1 MKTSRS
7 FLLVIIIGF
16 GFMPFEIC
24 AQGVFRAAV
33 LKSNITPSNSKNLL
47 GYAPRMS
54 DGVRD
59 SIYHKVVILHDGN
72 NEIVLVS
79 SDLARV
85 SPSVYERVA
94 NKLHKLTK
102 IEKKDFWWTFT
113 HTHSAPEV
121 GPSEVVQLFL
131 PERYEKPF
139 DKEYTDFIEESLIR
153 TIMEARENL
162 VPARMGIGWGFSN
175 ANVNRRARDID
186 NKTFLG
192 ENPDGPID
200 RRIGLIR
207 IDDEQNR
214 PIVLI
219 SNYPIHPTVLP
230 ANGTKISGEI
240 PGVVAEYIENQ
251 IGAPLLFINGAE
263 GNIGPRFSV
272 SVAGDKRAD
281 RFLNQFREL
290 LGKKILEANEKI
302 VSTTADVIF
311 NTGSLI
317 VETPMRNDLDINNWP
332 KELGN
337 YARKTSTGISMI
349 KFPVSFLFIND
360 DIAIWGTPSELFC
373 EISNQI
379 RENSPF
385 PHTFYFGLT
394 NGTLGYLPTKE
405 EILLGGYEPSVSPF
419 SPEAGDDLINEVSN
433 YLNEKSLEKNLI
445 IK

>member
-1 MKTSRS
+1 MKKNRFL
-7 FLLVIIIGF
+7 FLLLLF
-16 GFMPFEIC
+16 GFNFVALEIC
-24 AQGVFRAAV
+24 AQQSFRASV
-33 LKSNITPSNSKNLL
+33 KKTNITPTNSQNLL

-72 NEIVLVS
+72 TEIVLVS

-94 NKLHKLTK
+94 DRLQNLTK
-102 IEKKDFWWTFT
+102 IEKKNFWWTFT

-121 GPSEVVQLFL
+121 GPSEVVRLFL
-131 PERYEKPF
+131 PDRYEKPF
-139 DKEYTDFIEESLIR
+139 DKEYTDFIEESLIS
-153 TIMEARENL
+153 TILEAREKL
-162 VPARMGIGWGFSN
+162 VPARLGIGWGFSN

-207 IDDEQNR
+207 IDDEHNQ

-230 ANGTKISGEI
+230 TNGTKISGEI
-240 PGVVAEYIENQ
+240 PGIVAEYVENQ

-263 GNIGPRFSV
+263 GDIGPRFSV

-281 RFLNQFREL
+281 RFLDQFRVL
-290 LGKKILEANEKI
+290 LGDKIIEANKKII
-302 VSTTADVIF
+302 STTNDVSLRPE
-311 NTGSLI
+311 SLI
-317 VETPMRNDLDINNWP
+317 VETPLKKELDIDDWP
-332 KELGN
+332 KELDN
-337 YARKTSTGISMI
+337 YARKTSTGINMI
-349 KFPVSFLFIND
+349 RFPVSFLFIND

-373 EISNQI
+373 EIANQI
-379 RENSPF
+379 RDNSPF
-385 PHTFYFGLT
+385 AHTLYFGLT

-405 EILLGGYEPSVSPF
+405 EIPLGGYEPSVSPF
-419 SPEAGDDLINEVSN
+419 SPEAGEDLINEVTN
-433 YLNEKSLEKNLI
+433 YLVKNRR
-445 IK
+445 